1 MAALLALGAS
11 IAWGT
16 GDFLGGRAAR
26 VIHVLTVVALTQ
38 LIGLVAVLSWALL
51 TSDPFLPA
59 ADVAPAAAAGAG
71 VAVGLASLYRGMA
84 IGAMGVVAPI
94 SALSPIIPLAV
105 GVASGERPSGMQ
117 LLGMA
122 VALGGV
128 TVLSREPGEGRR
140 RAAGAGLA
148 IVAAVGFGAY
158 FVCLDAAADASVPWA
173 VAVARATATT
183 LAVAACLV
191 VSAPLR
197 APLPLL
203 PALVAVG
210 LADVT
215 ATALFGLASTR
226 GLLAVISVLASL
238 YPVVTVALAR
248 IVLGERL
255 ALSQRLGGAGAIA
268 GAALVAAG

>member
-11 IAWGT
+11 LAWGM

-38 LIGLVAVLSWALL
+38 LIGLVAVLTWALL

-105 GVASGERPSGMQ
+105 GVASGERPSGVQ

-148 IVAAVGFGAY
+148 IVAAAGFGAY
-158 FVCLDAAADASVPWA
+158 FVFLDASADASVPWA

-248 IVLGERL
+248 VVLGERL

-268 GAALVAAG
+268 GAALVASG